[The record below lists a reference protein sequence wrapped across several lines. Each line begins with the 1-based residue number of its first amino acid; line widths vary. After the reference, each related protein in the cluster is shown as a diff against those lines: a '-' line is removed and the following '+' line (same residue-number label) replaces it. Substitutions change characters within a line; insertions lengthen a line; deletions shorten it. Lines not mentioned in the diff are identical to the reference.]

1 MPSFRCR
8 ILCLLFIC
16 FLWNRVDA
24 QQEEG
29 IASFYHD
36 RFHGRRTASG
46 EVYDRNELTAAHRY
60 LPFGTYVRVTNL
72 ANGKRVVVR
81 IDDRGPFRRGWIIDL
96 SRKAAGQLDFIGRG
110 ITRVRIEGVPGPQD
124 YSCLEPLPAAVPFID
139 RPELYP
145 AYPSAFPAK
154 PVRPRKAPRKH
165 FPRIFSFFSK

>member
-46 EVYDRNELTAAHRY
+46 EVYDRNGLVAAHRS

-81 IDDRGPFRRGWIIDL
+81 INDRGPFRRGWIIDL
-96 SRKAAGQLDFIGRG
+96 SREAAGQLDFIGRG
-110 ITRVRIEGVPGPQD
+110 ITRVRIEEVPGPQD
-124 YSCLEPLPAAVPFID
+124 YSNLEPLPATVPFIE

-145 AYPSAFPAK
+145 AYPSAFPVK
-154 PVRPRKAPRKH
+154 PVRSRQAPRKH
-165 FPRIFSFFSK
+165 FPRIFSFFSR